1 MSTMNTYTGKQFD
14 PMQMTEEDVSLR
26 DIAHALSLL
35 CRGGGQVTYF
45 YSVGQHSVNCARE
58 ARARGCLLH
67 DASEAYLSDIIRPVK
82 EHLQGYREI
91 EAQIMQVIFEKFS
104 LGDLTEEENR
114 CWKQID
120 NEMLSNEMTVM
131 LNGRMPIEK
140 VKISSEP
147 DLAEHPFREVE
158 EKFYSMA
165 EELLTFRE

>member
-1 MSTMNTYTGKQFD
+1 MAESMKGLHRTCRCAEVTNDMVGNKVTLMGWVQKARNTGGLVFVD
-14 PMQMTEEDVSLR
+14 LR
-26 DIAHALSLL
+26 DRS
-35 CRGGGQVTYF
+35 G
-45 YSVGQHSVNCARE
+45 
-58 ARARGCLLH
+58 
-67 DASEAYLSDIIRPVK
+67 
-82 EHLQGYREI
+82 
-91 EAQIMQVIFEKFS
+91 IMQVIFEKFS

-120 NEMLSNEMTVM
+120 NEMLSNEMPVM